1 MSEYT
6 LRKDCGRAWVDSQA
20 RSDFTGSITAMLKRL
35 PERDPDV
42 FDRLFR
48 FYLDSLRDLAS
59 RRLRNANRRVRDE
72 EDLAAE
78 VLADFLMQ
86 GGDGLL
92 PEMQSREDVLRML
105 AKRIRQRA
113 INHVRDGKAQKRGG
127 GLVAGESVLGSPD
140 NSGFGG
146 GLASFPDDAPAPDA
160 PLIAVEEL
168 ESVHKRVQQT
178 LKDPQLI
185 RYFELWAE
193 GSGWNQMAEEFQV
206 SRATVFRKLERIV
219 GQLERE
225 FSQPDPSGQS
235 EMSM

>member
-1 MSEYT
+1 M
-6 LRKDCGRAWVDSQA
+6 DSQA
-20 RSDFTGSITAMLKRL
+20 RSDFTGSITLMLRRL

-48 FYLDSLRDLAS
+48 FYLDRLRDLAS

-92 PEMQSREDVLRML
+92 PEVRSRDDVLRML

-113 INHVRDGKAQKRGG
+113 INHVRDGNAQKRGG
-127 GLVAGESVLGSPD
+127 GLVAGESVLGSPND
-140 NSGFGG
+140 SGLGG
-146 GLASFPDDAPAPDA
+146 GLANFPDDAPAPDA

-168 ESVHKRVQQT
+168 ESFHQRVQQT
-178 LKDPQLI
+178 LKDPQLF

-193 GSGWNQMAEEFQV
+193 GSDWSQMAEEFQV
-206 SRATVFRKLERIV
+206 SRATVFRKLEKIV

-225 FSQPDPSGQS
+225 FSRPHLPGQS
-235 EMSM
+235 EVSI